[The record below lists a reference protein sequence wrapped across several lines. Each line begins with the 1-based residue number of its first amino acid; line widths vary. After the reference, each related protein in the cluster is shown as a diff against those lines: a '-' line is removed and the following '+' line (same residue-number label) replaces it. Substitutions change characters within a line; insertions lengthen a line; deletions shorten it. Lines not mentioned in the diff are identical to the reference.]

1 MKKFKKAAMLLV
13 MVTISAISFN
23 CSSSDSS
30 DDNNNNSSTFY
41 LKCKVNGTLVEF
53 TDPMVLNSLAKSITG
68 NDADTGE
75 AVTLFTPLAVGM
87 GTFAITDEPSN
98 ENSYGGGYNN
108 FNDDIYSDNET
119 GTMTITEVNADVI
132 KGTFSFTGDDGNGGT
147 VTVTE
152 GSFRAENIQ

>member
-1 MKKFKKAAMLLV
+1 MKKIKKAAMLLV
-13 MVTISAISFN
+13 MVPVSAISFN

-75 AVTLFTPLAVGM
+75 AVILFTPLAVGT

-108 FNDDIYSDNET
+108 FNDD
-119 GTMTITEVNADVI
+119 
-132 KGTFSFTGDDGNGGT
+132 
-147 VTVTE
+147 
-152 GSFRAENIQ
+152 